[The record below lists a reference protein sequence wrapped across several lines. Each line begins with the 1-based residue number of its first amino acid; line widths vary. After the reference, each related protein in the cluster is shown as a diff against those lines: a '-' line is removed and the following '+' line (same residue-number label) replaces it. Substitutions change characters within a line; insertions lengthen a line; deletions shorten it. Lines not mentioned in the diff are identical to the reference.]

1 MMRLIFFAFMA
12 IKTSRCSKSFK
23 NDIGFS
29 NTDASCY
36 RSGCM
41 CVEIDNLKNLMA
53 KESAANKRTSNFL
66 YNYEYVLMQFLPEM
80 IVQLNPNHSSLK
92 TLDCRL
98 SECISSEYIW
108 NLPE

>member
-1 MMRLIFFAFMA
+1 MMRLRFFAFMA

-29 NTDASCY
+29 DTDASCY

-53 KESAANKRTSNFL
+53 KESAANKRTSNFF
-66 YNYEYVLMQFLPEM
+66 YNSNF
-80 IVQLNPNHSSLK
+80 I
-92 TLDCRL
+92 
-98 SECISSEYIW
+98 
-108 NLPE
+108 